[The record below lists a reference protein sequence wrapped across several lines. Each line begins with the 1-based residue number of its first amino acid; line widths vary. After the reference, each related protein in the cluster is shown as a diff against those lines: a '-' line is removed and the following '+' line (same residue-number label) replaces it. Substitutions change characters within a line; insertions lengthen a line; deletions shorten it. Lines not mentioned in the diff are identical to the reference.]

1 VLDDLL
7 DSMSISFSKI
17 DLVKIDVE
25 GYEYVALSGATRV
38 LRQVPCVICE
48 FMPKYMIKGGL
59 QPEDLIALMM
69 DFSFS
74 PHLICRDELQ
84 RLSLNQLRNIESA
97 DLIWIKSQ

>member
-1 VLDDLL
+1 
-7 DSMSISFSKI
+7 
-17 DLVKIDVE
+17 
-25 GYEYVALSGATRV
+25 
-38 LRQVPCVICE
+38 
-48 FMPKYMIKGGL
+48 MPEYMIKGGL